1 MKKKYYTFILLLPS
15 ILVNYLTL
23 TILDVDHNLSF
34 TSTLIVTLFNI
45 LNIFFII
52 FLNKI
57 NFKKLLTILTSII
70 VLIIFFDFSFQNY
83 KKRDSY
89 QIQDK
94 ELGWILNKSIKKK
107 FETKSKK
114 NRKYTIDYTSSDE
127 LGFRSYE
134 TKKKFDKTILILGD
148 SFTVGPYASDDQMY
162 SSEIKKIFKKNNLNY
177 NWFVMGSAGWGTL
190 QQYMYLEKKINDIK
204 PDILIHQFCDNDFLN
219 NSMKIEENTYLRS
232 QYIFRPFLVD
242 KKIEYKNNLFY
253 KIYRFLYSNSFV
265 FKTVDNLITNKQY
278 QKNKSYFKKS
288 YSKKEY
294 EEAIKITDYL
304 IKKIKKLIG
313 DNNLYFIVNCY
324 NKQNIVND
332 SLNNISKNN
341 NLYYLKTPIIELK
354 KADDRKE
361 DIFNFDGGH
370 LNDIGNKIY
379 GTAIGNEI
387 LKIIK

>member
-134 TKKKFDKTILILGD
+134 TKK
-148 SFTVGPYASDDQMY
+148 
-162 SSEIKKIFKKNNLNY
+162 
-177 NWFVMGSAGWGTL
+177 
-190 QQYMYLEKKINDIK
+190 
-204 PDILIHQFCDNDFLN
+204 
-219 NSMKIEENTYLRS
+219 
-232 QYIFRPFLVD
+232 
-242 KKIEYKNNLFY
+242 
-253 KIYRFLYSNSFV
+253 
-265 FKTVDNLITNKQY
+265 NLIKQ
-278 QKNKSYFKKS
+278 F
-288 YSKKEY
+288 
-294 EEAIKITDYL
+294 
-304 IKKIKKLIG
+304 
-313 DNNLYFIVNCY
+313 
-324 NKQNIVND
+324 
-332 SLNNISKNN
+332 
-341 NLYYLKTPIIELK
+341 
-354 KADDRKE
+354 
-361 DIFNFDGGH
+361 
-370 LNDIGNKIY
+370 
-379 GTAIGNEI
+379 
-387 LKIIK
+387 